1 MRNRLFM
8 GALSVIGVAM
18 SLTGCTNPSGLDS
31 ISISPSTQALAVG
44 QSAQLGAIG
53 TYGNGS
59 HLSTQPVSSGV
70 TWSSNATSVATV
82 SATGAVTGV
91 ASGSA
96 TITATAQG
104 FRGPV
109 TATAT
114 VTVGATTGGGGS
126 TGGAVVSVAV
136 IPSAQSVATA
146 GQTTQFIA
154 IGTTST
160 GATLYLTNAVAWSSS
175 TPAVATIGAT
185 TGLAT
190 AVGAGTTTITA
201 LYTDATTGS
210 VVTGVA
216 TLTVTGGASEQYTA
230 LTITPGGETI
240 AVGQSASAQLIALGT
255 TGNTGLSE
263 VVTDKVAWS
272 SSISSIAT
280 VSATGVVTGVSAG
293 ATTITAIY
301 TNTDS
306 SVATASAAITV
317 TSTPPPEPLLSL
329 SIVPASLSV
338 QNLQATGQ
346 FLAIGTFSVAPFV
359 RDLTNSPYTSWI
371 SSFPDDFPVGT
382 NSGGNSG
389 ASAGLVTAY
398 ASGGATIIAEY
409 ANDGAGGDGTI
420 QTATAT
426 FSCPLALPNPNG
438 DPPTAGSCNVGQSGP
453 LLATLTVYNE
463 GLNTTNWEITAPSA
477 TGTPDVIHCGPGW
490 TGAGGSVCTA
500 TYPVGTTVTL
510 TAPATGAA
518 FGGWSYNCTN
528 QGAVTA
534 AGPNSCTVTLT
545 GISNVDGSSTGD
557 ATVGAIFN

>member
-160 GATLYLTNAVAWSSS
+160 GATAVSDQRRRLEFEHSRELPRSVPPRAW
-175 TPAVATIGAT
+175 PH
-185 TGLAT
+185 
-190 AVGAGTTTITA
+190 
-201 LYTDATTGS
+201 
-210 VVTGVA
+210 
-216 TLTVTGGASEQYTA
+216 
-230 LTITPGGETI
+230 
-240 AVGQSASAQLIALGT
+240 QSARERRRLRPFTRMRRQAR
-255 TGNTGLSE
+255 LS
-263 VVTDKVAWS
+263 
-272 SSISSIAT
+272 
-280 VSATGVVTGVSAG
+280 
-293 ATTITAIY
+293 
-301 TNTDS
+301 
-306 SVATASAAITV
+306 
-317 TSTPPPEPLLSL
+317 
-329 SIVPASLSV
+329 PASPRSL
-338 QNLQATGQ
+338 
-346 FLAIGTFSVAPFV
+346 
-359 RDLTNSPYTSWI
+359 
-371 SSFPDDFPVGT
+371 
-382 NSGGNSG
+382 
-389 ASAGLVTAY
+389 
-398 ASGGATIIAEY
+398 
-409 ANDGAGGDGTI
+409 
-420 QTATAT
+420 
-426 FSCPLALPNPNG
+426 
-438 DPPTAGSCNVGQSGP
+438 
-453 LLATLTVYNE
+453 
-463 GLNTTNWEITAPSA
+463 
-477 TGTPDVIHCGPGW
+477 
-490 TGAGGSVCTA
+490 
-500 TYPVGTTVTL
+500 
-510 TAPATGAA
+510 
-518 FGGWSYNCTN
+518 
-528 QGAVTA
+528 
-534 AGPNSCTVTLT
+534 
-545 GISNVDGSSTGD
+545 
-557 ATVGAIFN
+557 